1 MKDGGL
7 LVITDW
13 LSSDEKK
20 WGPNIAR
27 LVELEHLVLFP
38 ESESGYV
45 EALKKNGFTLLSVR
59 DDSRV
64 YLGFNQQIVE
74 RLRNPAE
81 HTALLHSAS
90 LESSIAGYEA
100 IVNAIASG
108 ELRILRFVAQKTL
121 SKTCIH
127 RTYHR
132 YGFECPSSL

>member
-1 MKDGGL
+1 MKNGGL

-27 LVELEHLVLFP
+27 LLELEHLVLFP

-45 EALKKNGFTLLSVR
+45 EALEKNGFTLLSVR
-59 DDSRV
+59 DDSQV
-64 YLGFNQQIVE
+64 YLRFNQQIVAS
-74 RLRNPAE
+74 LRNPAE
-81 HTALLHSAS
+81 HTALLNCFHGAS

-108 ELRILRFVAQKTL
+108 ELRVLRFVAQKNTL
-121 SKTCIH
+121 
-127 RTYHR
+127 
-132 YGFECPSSL
+132 